1 MPAATDTT
9 RAWVYD
15 LNDGS
20 AEMRA
25 LLGNKGAN
33 LAEMIHVLGPETVP
47 GGFTV
52 TTEACVEYM
61 SNGPPPG
68 LDGEID
74 AALAALEEQ
83 SGLGFGDPADPLLV
97 SVRSGAPVSMPGMLD
112 TVLNLGL
119 SEACID
125 GLARRSGNPRFAWD
139 SRRRLVQM
147 FSEVVRGAPA
157 DAFEQALSE
166 SRREAGVAFDHE
178 LGEAALRALTA
189 RFLGLYEEHTG
200 ESFPEDPR
208 VQLRQALAH
217 LAPRA
222 VVIP

>member
-33 LAEMIHVLGPETVP
+33 LAEMIHVLGSETVP

-97 SVRSGAPVSMPGMLD
+97 SVRSGAPVTMPGRLD
-112 TVLNLGL
+112 TVLNLG
-119 SEACID
+119 
-125 GLARRSGNPRFAWD
+125 
-139 SRRRLVQM
+139 
-147 FSEVVRGAPA
+147 
-157 DAFEQALSE
+157 
-166 SRREAGVAFDHE
+166 
-178 LGEAALRALTA
+178 
-189 RFLGLYEEHTG
+189 
-200 ESFPEDPR
+200 
-208 VQLRQALAH
+208 
-217 LAPRA
+217 
-222 VVIP
+222 